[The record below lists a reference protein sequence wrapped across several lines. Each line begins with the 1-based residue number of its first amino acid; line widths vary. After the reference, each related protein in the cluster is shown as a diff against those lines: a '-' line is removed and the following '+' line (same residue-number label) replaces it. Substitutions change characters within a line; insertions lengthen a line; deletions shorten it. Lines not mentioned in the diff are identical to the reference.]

1 MFKIGQQV
9 ICIDDALK
17 PGRKLP
23 PNFKFVKK
31 NQIYTIRE
39 IYIPKTNSDMVALI
53 FEEITNDVIP
63 NLNHELGFDS
73 DRFRPIDTLDD
84 SKKWAD
90 SVLQEIEESF
100 LVGLT
105 ES

>member
-1 MFKIGQQV
+1 MFGIGQQV

-39 IYIPKTNSDMVALI
+39 IYIPKVNLDMVALI
-53 FEEITNDVIP
+53 FEEIVNDVIP

-73 DRFRPIDTLDD
+73 ERFRSIDTLND
-84 SKKWAD
+84 SRQWTD
-90 SVLQEIEESF
+90 SILEKIEEDL
-100 LVGLT
+100 LVRLT